1 MRIKIRLSKE
11 DTARLNCPAEL
22 TVDTDRVSMVESI
35 TLQKGVELEPGVVL
49 SYDSPAV
56 WRVALAGRDLHGP
69 DGKLV
74 LAEAEDG
81 KAPEPRRT
89 MDMQAALVMV
99 WLALRQ
105 TTGRKVELAGLE
117 FDADAMDWEVETE
130 DPADPGTSGKE
141 TSTPETTSPSPGTDQ
156 P

>member
-11 DTARLNCPAEL
+11 DTARLDCPAEL
-22 TVDTDRVSMVESI
+22 VCDTDRVSMVEAI

-49 SYDSPAV
+49 SYDSPLV
-56 WRVALAGRDLHGP
+56 WRVALGGRDLHGP

-74 LAEAEDG
+74 LDEARDG
-81 KAPEPRRT
+81 KAPEPRKT
-89 MDMQAALVMV
+89 MDMQATLVMV

-117 FDADAMDWEVETE
+117 FDADAMDWEVETA
-130 DPADPGTSGKE
+130 DPADPATAGKE
-141 TSTPETTSPSPGTDQ
+141 PSTPETTSP
-156 P
+156 